1 MATVHVTTVEEF
13 KTAIQTAN
21 NYVILDNDLDFTN
34 ERNISIAG
42 EVTIDGSG
50 QTGTEKHKLSH
61 FFVNNHDSI
70 FEATSSSS
78 YKEYIYFKNCVF
90 DDVLIILTWYHVNQR
105 YFFIGKGGYNSANVK
120 FTNVDLM
127 IKHYLACPSYTS
139 ETPYKAI
146 FSGDTQ
152 FTKCNVV
159 IDIYYLLPKDFFY
172 FAGGKIQLMED
183 SIFKF
188 TLYDPNG
195 WGNFNNSGLTG
206 RTTKMTNSAIITE
219 YKSDYCMIPDQSIRI
234 SDGIDE
240 TDNCYFIFNN
250 TGRFKLTPRIEN
262 MRVTTYVF
270 VNSGPA
276 DPSAPRSAAEST
288 KINWNIYRPQYSGDS
303 YQLKQLTD
311 EDCKNRA
318 TFEDGYPAEG
328 SSPATD
334 PFPFKLKQDYEP

>member
-1 MATVHVTTVEEF
+1 MATVHVTTVAEF

-34 ERNISIAG
+34 EKNLSIAA
-42 EVTIDGSG
+42 EVTVDGSG

-61 FFVNNHDSI
+61 FFVNDFDSV
-70 FEATSSSS
+70 FEATSSSR
-78 YKEYIYFKNCVF
+78 EYTYFKNCVF
-90 DDVLIILTWYHVNQR
+90 DDVLIILTWY
-105 YFFIGKGGYNSANVK
+105 
-120 FTNVDLM
+120 
-127 IKHYLACPSYTS
+127 YLACPSYTS

-146 FSGDTQ
+146 FNGDTQ

-159 IDIYYLLPKDFFY
+159 IDLYYILPKDY
-172 FAGGKIQLMED
+172 FNFTIATIKLMED

-195 WGNFNNSGLTG
+195 WGNFNNSSLVN
-206 RTTKMTNSAIITE
+206 RITKMANSAVITE
-219 YKSDYCMIPDQSIRI
+219 YKSDYSMIPDQTIRI
-234 SDGIDE
+234 SDGIEE

-250 TGRFKLTPRIEN
+250 TGRFKLTPKIEN

-288 KINWNIYRPQYSGDS
+288 KINWNIRNPSYSGGS
-303 YQLKQLTD
+303 YQLKQLTN

-328 SSPATD
+328 SSPAEN

>member
-34 ERNISIAG
+34 EKNLSIAA
-42 EVTIDGSG
+42 EVTVDGSG

-61 FFVNNHDSI
+61 FFITGYDAVFQANTYGI
-70 FEATSSSS
+70 
-78 YKEYIYFKNCVF
+78 YVYFKNCVF
-90 DDVLIILTWYHVNQR
+90 DDILIILNNWHINTR
-105 YFFIGKGGYNSANVK
+105 YFFIGNNGYNTSKVK

-127 IKHYLACPSYTS
+127 IKYYRACPSYDGNV
-139 ETPYKAI
+139 PYRAI
-146 FSGDTQ
+146 FLGNTW

-159 IDIYYLLPKDFFY
+159 IDLYYILPKDVFY
-172 FAGGKIQLMED
+172 FIDGGIELMED

-195 WGNFNNSGLTG
+195 WGSINGSNLTG
-206 RTTKMTNSAIITE
+206 GITKMTNSAIITE
-219 YKSDYCMIPDQSIRI
+219 YKSDYSMIPNQTINISNSIR
-234 SDGIDE
+234 E
-240 TDNCYFIFNN
+240 TDNCYFIFHN
-250 TGRFKLTPRIEN
+250 TGRFKITPKIQN
-262 MRVTTYVF
+262 MYVTTYVF
-270 VNSGPA
+270 LNSGPA
-276 DPSAPRSAAEST
+276 DPSAPRSAAEET
-288 KINWNIYRPQYSGDS
+288 KINWNIYQPYYSGGN

>member
-34 ERNISIAG
+34 EKNLSIAS

-61 FFVNNHDSI
+61 FFVNANNSV
-70 FEATSSSS
+70 FEAKS
-78 YKEYIYFKNCVF
+78 YNIYNYFKNCVF
-90 DDVLIILTWYHVNQR
+90 DDILIILTNWDVNRR
-105 YFFIGKGGYNSANVK
+105 YFFIGNNSYNVSYAK

-127 IKHYLACPSYTS
+127 IKYYLASPSYNTD
-139 ETPYKAI
+139 TPYRALFI
-146 FSGDTQ
+146 SDAW

-159 IDIYYLLPKDFFY
+159 IDLYYILPKDMFK
-172 FAGGKIQLMED
+172 FAYTGGIRIMED

-195 WGNFNNSGLTG
+195 WGNFNDSRLVDSIG
-206 RTTKMTNSAIITE
+206 KMTNSAIIAE
-219 YKSDYCMIPDQSIRI
+219 YKSDYSMI
-234 SDGIDE
+234 SDRKITFTYAINE
-240 TDNCYFIFNN
+240 TDNCYFIFHN
-250 TGRFKLTPRIEN
+250 TGRFKITPKIEN
-262 MRVTTYVF
+262 MYVTTYVF

-276 DPSAPRSAAEST
+276 DPSAPRSSAEAT
-288 KINWNIYRPQYSGDS
+288 RINWTITSPRYSGGS
-303 YQLKQLTD
+303 YQFKQLTD

-328 SSPATD
+328 SSPATN

>member
-1 MATVHVTTVEEF
+1 MATVHVTTVAEF

-34 ERNISIAG
+34 EKNLSIAA
-42 EVTIDGSG
+42 EVTVDGSG

-61 FFVNNHDSI
+61 FFVNDFDSV
-70 FEATSSSS
+70 FEATSSSR
-78 YKEYIYFKNCVF
+78 EYTYFKNCVF
-90 DDVLIILTWYHVNQR
+90 DDVLIILTWYNVNQR
-105 YFFIGKGGYNSANVK
+105 YFFIGRGGYNSVNVK
-120 FTNVDLM
+120 FINVDLM
-127 IKHYLACPSYTS
+127 IKYYLACPSYTS

-146 FSGDTQ
+146 FNGDTQ

-159 IDIYYLLPKDFFY
+159 IDLYYILPKDY
-172 FAGGKIQLMED
+172 FNFTIATIKLMED

-195 WGNFNNSGLTG
+195 WGNFNNSSLVN
-206 RTTKMTNSAIITE
+206 RITKMANSAVITE
-219 YKSDYCMIPDQSIRI
+219 YKSDYSMIPDQTIRI
-234 SDGIDE
+234 SDGIEE

-250 TGRFKLTPRIEN
+250 TGRFKLTPKIEN

-288 KINWNIYRPQYSGDS
+288 KINWNIHNPSYSGGS
-303 YQLKQLTD
+303 YQLKQLTN

-328 SSPATD
+328 SSPAEN

>member
-34 ERNISIAG
+34 ERNLSIAS

-61 FFVNNHDSI
+61 FFVNSYDFI
-70 FEATSSSS
+70 FKAQS
-78 YKEYIYFKNCVF
+78 YNIYNYFKNCVF
-90 DDVLIILTWYHVNQR
+90 DDILIIFNYYNSNVAR
-105 YFFIGKGGYNSANVK
+105 YFFIGYGGNSSSNAK

-127 IKHYLACPSYTS
+127 IKYYLAYPSYYDQLYS
-139 ETPYKAI
+139 RAI
-146 FSGDTQ
+146 FSGDTW

-159 IDIYYLLPKDFFY
+159 IDLYYILPKDFFQFTNY
-172 FAGGKIQLMED
+172 GEIKLIED

-195 WGNFNNSGLTG
+195 WGNFNSSSLTY
-206 RTTKMTNSAIITE
+206 TIQKMANSAIITE
-219 YKSDYCMIPDQSIRI
+219 YKSDYCMIPDQTIKISNSI
-234 SDGIDE
+234 GE

-250 TGRFKLTPRIEN
+250 TGRFKLTPRIN
-262 MRVTTYVF
+262 DMHVTTYVF

-288 KINWNIYRPQYSGDS
+288 KINWNIYQPLYSGGS
-303 YQLKQLTD
+303 YQLKHLTN

-328 SSPATD
+328 SSPATN

>member
-34 ERNISIAG
+34 EKNLSIAA
-42 EVTIDGSG
+42 EVTVDGSG

-61 FFVNNHDSI
+61 FFITGFTSV
-70 FEATSSSS
+70 FEAKS
-78 YKEYIYFKNCVF
+78 YGLYIYLKNCVF
-90 DDVLIILTWYHVNQR
+90 DDVLIILTEYNVNRR
-105 YFFIGKGGYNSANVK
+105 YFFIGNGGYNSTNVK

-127 IKHYLACPSYTS
+127 IKYYLACPSYYS
-139 ETPYKAI
+139 DYPSRNI
-146 FSGDTQ
+146 FSGDTW

-159 IDIYYLLPKDFFY
+159 IDLYYLLPKDAFY
-172 FAGGKIQLMED
+172 FGGTIKLMED

-195 WGNFNNSGLTG
+195 WGNFNSSCLAD
-206 RTTKMTNSAIITE
+206 RITKMANSAIITE
-219 YKSDYCMIPDQSIRI
+219 YKSDYCMIPDQSIKI
-234 SDGIDE
+234 CYNIDE

-250 TGRFKLTPRIEN
+250 TGRFKLKPRIEN
-262 MRVTTYVF
+262 MSVTTYVF

-276 DPSAPRSAAEST
+276 DPLAPRSAAEET
-288 KINWNIYRPQYSGDS
+288 KINWNIYQPRYSGGS
-303 YQLKQLTD
+303 YQLKQLTN

-328 SSPATD
+328 SSPAEN